1 MTTLAFMQRLDRTP
15 ARPAAPPL
23 LTIERLAVSFEA
35 PHGRSIDAVQCV
47 DLTIQPGQMVAIV
60 GESGSG
66 KSVTALSI
74 MRLIEGGHVRGGRIR
89 FNGIDLL
96 ELSARQMRRIRGR
109 DIAMI
114 FQEPMTSLNPVFT
127 IGEQIIEPIRMHQRI
142 SRRAARDAAIRAL
155 KDVGIEEAA
164 RRLKSYPH
172 EFSGG
177 MRQRVMIAMALAC
190 QSRLLIADEPT
201 TALDVTVQKQ
211 ILDLLDHLRRMRNLA
226 ILFITHD
233 LGVVAERA
241 DVTAVMYGGRIVERG
256 PTNDLLNGPRHP
268 YTKALLRCAPVL
280 GRRRDRLETIGE
292 TLSADF
298 DTGATQPGT
307 YRPWWPHHEPPA
319 GMAVD
324 ANGIDS
330 TLTQVGEGHHI
341 ACWAAEQP
349 QGAAIA

>member
-1 MTTLAFMQRLDRTP
+1 MERINASRDT
-15 ARPAAPPL
+15 PAAPPL
-23 LTIERLAVSFEA
+23 LSIEKLAVSFEGSDGGA
-35 PHGRSIDAVQCV
+35 SVEAVQCV

-74 MRLIEGGHVRGGRIR
+74 MRLIDGGRTLRGRVR

-96 ELSARQMRRIRGR
+96 ELSARQMRRIRGS

-127 IGEQIIEPIRMHQRI
+127 IGEQIIEPIRLHQRI

-164 RRLKSYPH
+164 RRLRAYPH

-201 TALDVTVQKQ
+201 TALDVTVQRQ

-226 ILFITHD
+226 VLFITHD

-256 PTNDLLNGPRHP
+256 ATSDVLNEPRHP
-268 YTKALLRCAPVL
+268 YTKALLKCVPVL
-280 GRRRDRLETIGE
+280 GNHRDRLETIGE
-292 TLSADF
+292 TVNTGF
-298 DTGATQPGT
+298 DTTVT
-307 YRPWWPHHEPPA
+307 HRTRLPWWPHHEPPGGVA
-319 GMAVD
+319 RD
-324 ANGIDS
+324 ADGLDS
-330 TLTQVGEGHHI
+330 MLARVGDSHHI
-341 ACWAAEQP
+341 ACWATEEP
-349 QGAAIA
+349 SVVV